1 MLFKTIDELKKA
13 TGFLY
18 AQNNIENITTDLEL
32 AEEDLRGVVGDEII
46 DAALAHYDSENY
58 ESQNPVPADPPADP
72 PVDPPNYEIWTKLVK
87 YIQLPVAYF
96 AIHSFY
102 QNTDVSHEDT
112 GRKVKI
118 DAEREKLPWEWM
130 LEKDEKAILKKAH
143 RTTDRLINFLEQN
156 IDAFPEWAGSDARKE
171 IRCQFIASATEFHT
185 VYPIDYSRRFF
196 LTISPF
202 IREAE
207 RKYIKPV
214 LGEDVFDVMKTAMG
228 TLPDP
233 DAEPPVT
240 AYADTDG
247 LLPLIRVPLALYAMS
262 IAVTRLSLEVLPEG
276 VFQNLVSERLTQNAK
291 VPATAQDRFEISK
304 SLQTRANDELRF
316 LQEKIRKIAAAS
328 SETEFIAADLT
339 QGLLETNKFAR
350 M

>member
-18 AQNNIENITTDLEL
+18 ANNDLENITTDLEL
-32 AEEDLRGVVGDEII
+32 AEEDLRILVGDDII
-46 DAALAHYDSENY
+46 NTAIDHY
-58 ESQNPVPADPPADP
+58 ESEEFESPNPTPEGDEDVPD
-72 PVDPPNYEIWTKLVK
+72 YEILTKLVK

-130 LEKDEKAILKKAH
+130 LERDENAILKKAH
-143 RTTDRLINFLEQN
+143 RTTDRMINFLEQN
-156 IDAFPEWAGSDARKE
+156 IEKFPDWANSDNRKE
-171 IRCQFIASATEFHT
+171 IKGQFIASAAEFHA

-240 AYADTDG
+240 AFADTDG

-316 LQEKIRKIAAAS
+316 LQEKIRKIAAGTDFV
-328 SETEFIAADLT
+328 EADLT
-339 QGLLETNKFAR
+339 QGLTETNKFAR
-350 M
+350 V

>member
-18 AQNNIENITTDLEL
+18 AHNDLENITTDLDL
-32 AEEDLRGVVGDEII
+32 AEEDLRILVGDDII
-46 DAALAHYDSENY
+46 NTAIDHYESENY
-58 ESQNPVPADPPADP
+58 EAPNPAPDDPPADP

-130 LEKDEKAILKKAH
+130 LEKDEKALLKKAH
-143 RTTDRLINFLEQN
+143 RTTDRLINFLEQH
-156 IDAFPEWAGSDARKE
+156 IETFTEWAESDARKE
-171 IRCQFIASATEFHT
+171 IKSQFIASAAEFHA

-233 DAEPPVT
+233 DADPPVT
-240 AYADTDG
+240 AFADTDG

-291 VPATAQDRFEISK
+291 VASTSADRFEISK

-316 LQEKIRKIAAAS
+316 LQEKIRKIAAG
-328 SETEFIAADLT
+328 TDFIEADLT
-339 QGLLETNKFAR
+339 QGLVETNKFAR
-350 M
+350 V